1 MFAIDLDVLR
11 NLLVTYGLRV
21 VAAALVLLLGLW
33 IARRLSRLLGAMM
46 ERYGVDVTLT
56 KFLGNVIYYA
66 LLAAVV
72 VAAAGQLGID
82 TTSFLAVLGAAGLA
96 VGLALKDSLANF
108 SAGVMLIL
116 FRPFKVGDVI
126 TAAGETGAV
135 MEISIFNT
143 ILNTGDNQRKIIP
156 NGNILNDTITNI
168 NAYPTRRIDLV
179 FSVGYHDNLQ
189 EAQQLVRQVL
199 AAEPRVLRD
208 PEPIVAVGELAA
220 SSVDLLVRPW
230 VKSVDYWD
238 VRFALLERVKAA
250 FDQAGISIPFPQQDV
265 HLYRC
270 PPEDK
275 QRAN

>member
-33 IARRLSRLLGAMM
+33 VARRLSRLLGAMM

-66 LLAAVV
+66 LLAAVL

-116 FRPFKVGDVI
+116 FRPFRVGDVV
-126 TAAGETGAV
+126 TAAGETGVV

-179 FSVGYHDNLQ
+179 FSIGYQDNLQ

-199 AAEPRVLRD
+199 AAEQRVLRD
-208 PEPIVAVGELAA
+208 PEPTVAVGELAA

-230 VKSVDYWD
+230 VKSADYWD

-270 PPEDK
+270 TSEDK

>member
-33 IARRLSRLLGAMM
+33 IARRLSRLLGTMM

-66 LLAAVV
+66 LLAAVL

-116 FRPFKVGDVI
+116 FRPFRVGDVV
-126 TAAGETGAV
+126 TAAGETGVV

-156 NGNILNDTITNI
+156 NGNILNNTITNI

-199 AAEPRVLRD
+199 AAESRVLRD

-230 VKSVDYWD
+230 VNSADYWD

-270 PPEDK
+270 SSEDK
-275 QRAN
+275 QHAN